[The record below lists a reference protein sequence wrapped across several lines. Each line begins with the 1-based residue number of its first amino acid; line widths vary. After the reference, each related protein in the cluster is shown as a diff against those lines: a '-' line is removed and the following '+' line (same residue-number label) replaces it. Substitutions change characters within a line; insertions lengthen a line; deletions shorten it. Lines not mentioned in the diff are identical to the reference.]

1 METPSWW
8 YRWSPSVSMGDLPWT
23 RLGEELCLAA
33 VRIHLQGKSLPGK
46 DLIREDSLRGF
57 RYNLL

>member
-1 METPSWW
+1 
-8 YRWSPSVSMGDLPWT
+8 MGDLPWT